1 MATNSHFTAIFP
13 ILDGRNYDQWSR
25 KMKAILGYQDVWDL
39 VQNGLIPLPENANA
53 AQQTVYRESKKK
65 DWKGLCILH
74 QCVNPAIFEKIARSE
89 TSKKAWD
96 ILANSYAD
104 DQKLKKVRLQ
114 TLRRQY
120 ELLGME
126 ESESIA
132 TTVAIM
138 NKEIIILKIIEEEE
152 VEVLEEEGENLIRVI
167 YSVITVGDMDI
178 LLMSATAMS
187 MEMML
192 KWLKKRRRQR
202 KLC

>member
-1 MATNSHFTAIFP
+1 
-13 ILDGRNYDQWSR
+13 
-25 KMKAILGYQDVWDL
+25 
-39 VQNGLIPLPENANA
+39 
-53 AQQTVYRESKKK
+53 
-65 DWKGLCILH
+65 
-74 QCVNPAIFEKIARSE
+74 
-89 TSKKAWD
+89 
-96 ILANSYAD
+96 
-104 DQKLKKVRLQ
+104 
-114 TLRRQY
+114 
-120 ELLGME
+120 
-126 ESESIA
+126 
-132 TTVAIM
+132 M

>member
-1 MATNSHFTAIFP
+1 
-13 ILDGRNYDQWSR
+13 
-25 KMKAILGYQDVWDL
+25 
-39 VQNGLIPLPENANA
+39 
-53 AQQTVYRESKKK
+53 
-65 DWKGLCILH
+65 
-74 QCVNPAIFEKIARSE
+74 
-89 TSKKAWD
+89 
-96 ILANSYAD
+96 
-104 DQKLKKVRLQ
+104 
-114 TLRRQY
+114 
-120 ELLGME
+120 ME